1 MLNPAKNPKLKDSIL
16 STGTLS
22 RGKRCFR
29 GSKFEGAVALQLI
42 GRFDAFS
49 FILASEID
57 GALTA
62 FISKFEWFDLI

>member
-1 MLNPAKNPKLKDSIL
+1 MLW
-16 STGTLS
+16 
-22 RGKRCFR
+22 R
-29 GSKFEGAVALQLI
+29 FEGAVALQII

-57 GALTA
+57 GALRA